1 MKTLMIRQ
9 AARPTPT
16 PRTHL
21 EIGSQIFHNG
31 APVQL
36 LYCVAHDRAQETWRV
51 RPLFVEGPDRNEK
64 FDPSDR
70 ISYLHTIRTHTW
82 SRAA

>member
-1 MKTLMIRQ
+1 MKTSMIRL
-9 AARPTPT
+9 AASPKPT

-36 LYCVAHDRAQETWRV
+36 LYRVAHDRNRGDMARPTLV
-51 RPLFVEGPDRNEK
+51 RGG
-64 FDPSDR
+64 
-70 ISYLHTIRTHTW
+70 
-82 SRAA
+82 A

>member
-1 MKTLMIRQ
+1 MKTSTIRP
-9 AARPTPT
+9 AARPTST

-36 LYCVAHDRAQETWRV
+36 LYRVAHDKTQETWCV
-51 RPLFVEGPDRNEK
+51 RPLFVEKPDRIEK
-64 FDPSDR
+64 FHPSDR
-70 ISYLHTIRTHTW
+70 ISYLHTVRAHTW
-82 SRAA
+82 SCAA

>member
-1 MKTLMIRQ
+1 MKTSMIRQ
-9 AARPTPT
+9 AASPKPT

-36 LYCVAHDRAQETWRV
+36 LYRVAHDKHQETWRV
-51 RPLFVEGPDRNEK
+51 RPLFVEAPDRDEE
-64 FDPSDR
+64 FYPSDL
-70 ISYLHTIRTHTW
+70 ISYLHTIRTHAW

>member
-1 MKTLMIRQ
+1 MKTSTIRPG
-9 AARPTPT
+9 ARPKVTT
-16 PRTHL
+16 RTHL

-36 LYCVAHDRAQETWRV
+36 LYRVAHGRHDETWRV
-51 RPLFVEGPDRNEK
+51 RPLFLEAPDRDEQ
-64 FDPSDR
+64 FRPSDL
-70 ISYLHTIRTHTW
+70 ISYLHTIRTHTC